1 MIASKLTKRDI
12 VLAVSAGSDV
22 NHADIAALV
31 QGVLDCIVRAL
42 ESGKTVELR
51 NFGVFEI
58 QIRKARIGR
67 NPNKPS
73 VSIHIPKQAVVK
85 FKTGKTLREKL
96 KKIKLP

>member
-1 MIASKLTKRDI
+1 MIASKLTKKDI
-12 VLAVSAGSDV
+12 VQAVGAGSDV
-22 NHADIAALV
+22 SHADITALV
-31 QGVLDCIVRAL
+31 QGVLDCIVHAL

-73 VSIHIPKQAVVK
+73 IPIKIPKQAVVK
-85 FKTGKTLREKL
+85 FKAGKTLREKL
-96 KKIKLP
+96 KKIKLH